1 MVKFLLPRRASTRTR
16 TKGYRC
22 GNHARSIESA
32 HGPRPA
38 CRRAGVPAFKI
49 LIESDSV
56 KFDENSRLIRI

>member
-16 TKGYRC
+16 TKRYRC
-22 GNHARSIESA
+22 GNHARSIEGA
-32 HGPRPA
+32 HGMRRMPA
-38 CRRAGVPAFKI
+38 LKI